1 MTADNFRDFITQS
14 KLAGKLCPLSGM
26 PDGMRYTA
34 AQIMEHCPFLYENRI
49 NRDSAVTGSE
59 LSGFFTVRN
68 NTGITAG
75 GKKNLG

>member
-1 MTADNFRDFITQS
+1 
-14 KLAGKLCPLSGM
+14 
-26 PDGMRYTA
+26 
-34 AQIMEHCPFLYENRI
+34 MEHCPFLYENRI
-49 NRDSAVTGSE
+49 YRDSAVTGSE

>member
-1 MTADNFRDFITQS
+1 
-14 KLAGKLCPLSGM
+14 
-26 PDGMRYTA
+26 
-34 AQIMEHCPFLYENRI
+34 MEHCPFLYENRI